1 MVKKGRSWSVT
12 LEVAI
17 SVALPGPGATR
28 EGLQTPAAVCNTDL
42 KKRLHKCNYG
52 SGAVPYDLA
61 LEAGI
66 GEALTTRAEIERSDR
81 LSGAARWKP
90 LVAAL
95 VLSFAAVGCGGTVG
109 EGEEPQGGGGASG
122 GSGGSEAAQSINGAG
137 ASFPAPVY
145 SAMFQQLAA
154 DGGPQVNYQSIG
166 SSGGREQFIQ
176 QTVAFGASDAPMEA
190 EEEQQA
196 GGNPQHIATVG
207 GAVVAS
213 YNLEGVE
220 ELNLTGQVL
229 SDIFLGNITTW
240 DDPAIAELNPD
251 AQLPGEEIAV
261 VHRSDG
267 SGTTSIFTNYLAAVS
282 PDWESGPGAGSEI
295 QWPVGIGGDG
305 NEGVAGQ
312 ITQTPNSIGY
322 VGLEY
327 AIENDI
333 SYANI
338 GTEPGGVFVEPSVD
352 SARAAIENAEIPEDL
367 KVTIS
372 ETNPQGEGVYPI
384 TGLTWMLVRSEMEN
398 LAECKAVAET
408 AWFVTHEGQELAPEQ
423 NYVQIPENVVGINEE
438 KIKGMKAG
446 GEACYEG

>member
-1 MVKKGRSWSVT
+1 M
-12 LEVAI
+12 
-17 SVALPGPGATR
+17 
-28 EGLQTPAAVCNTDL
+28 
-42 KKRLHKCNYG
+42 
-52 SGAVPYDLA
+52 SGV
-61 LEAGI
+61 
-66 GEALTTRAEIERSDR
+66 
-81 LSGAARWKP
+81 ARWKP

-95 VLSFAAVGCGGTVG
+95 VLSFAVAGCGGTVG
-109 EGEEPQGGGGASG
+109 GGEEPQSGGGSKGNG
-122 GSGGSEAAQSINGAG
+122 GSGGGGEAAQSINGAG

-145 SAMFQQLAA
+145 SAMFQRLAQ

-176 QTVAFGASDAPMEA
+176 KTVAFGASDAPMEA

-196 GGNPQHIATVG
+196 GGDPQHIATVG
-207 GAVVAS
+207 GAVVAA

-220 ELNLTGQVL
+220 GLNLTGKVL
-229 SDIFLGNITTW
+229 SDIFLGNIKTW

-251 AQLPGEEIAV
+251 AQLPAEPIAV

-282 PDWESGPGAGSEI
+282 PDWKGGPGAGSEI
-295 QWPVGIGGDG
+295 EWPVGIGGDG

-312 ITQTPNSIGY
+312 IAQTPNSIGY

-338 GTEPGGVFVEPSVD
+338 GEQPGGEFVEPSVE
-352 SARAAIENAEIPEDL
+352 SARAAIENTEIPDDL
-367 KVTIS
+367 KITVS
-372 ETNPQGEGVYPI
+372 ETAPQGQGVYPI
-384 TGLTWMLVRSEMEN
+384 TGLTWMLVRSEMED

-423 NYVQIPENVVGINEE
+423 NYVQIPENVVKLDEE

-446 GEACYEG
+446 GEACYTE

>member
-1 MVKKGRSWSVT
+1 M
-12 LEVAI
+12 
-17 SVALPGPGATR
+17 
-28 EGLQTPAAVCNTDL
+28 
-42 KKRLHKCNYG
+42 
-52 SGAVPYDLA
+52 SGV
-61 LEAGI
+61 
-66 GEALTTRAEIERSDR
+66 
-81 LSGAARWKP
+81 ARWKP

-95 VLSFAAVGCGGTVG
+95 VLSFAVVGCGGTVG
-109 EGEEPQGGGGASG
+109 GGEEPQSGGGSEGNG
-122 GSGGSEAAQSINGAG
+122 GSGGGEAAQSINGAG

-145 SAMFQQLAA
+145 SAMFQRLAG

-176 QTVAFGASDAPMEA
+176 KTVAFGASDAPMEA

-196 GGNPQHIATVG
+196 GGDPQHIATVG
-207 GAVVAS
+207 GAVVAA

-220 ELNLTGQVL
+220 GLNLTGKVL
-229 SDIFLGNITTW
+229 SDIFLGNIKTW

-251 AQLPGEEIAV
+251 AQLPAEPIAV

-282 PDWESGPGAGSEI
+282 PDWKGGPGAGSEI
-295 QWPVGIGGDG
+295 EWPVGIGGDG

-312 ITQTPNSIGY
+312 IAQTPNSIGY

-338 GTEPGGVFVEPSVD
+338 GEQPGGEFVEPSVE
-352 SARAAIENAEIPEDL
+352 SARAAIENTEIPDDL
-367 KVTIS
+367 KITVS
-372 ETNPQGEGVYPI
+372 ETAPQGQGVYPI
-384 TGLTWMLVRSEMEN
+384 TGLTWMLVRSEMED

-408 AWFVTHEGQELAPEQ
+408 AWFVTHKGQELAPEQ
-423 NYVQIPENVVGINEE
+423 NYVQIPENVVKLDEE

-446 GEACYEG
+446 GEACYTG